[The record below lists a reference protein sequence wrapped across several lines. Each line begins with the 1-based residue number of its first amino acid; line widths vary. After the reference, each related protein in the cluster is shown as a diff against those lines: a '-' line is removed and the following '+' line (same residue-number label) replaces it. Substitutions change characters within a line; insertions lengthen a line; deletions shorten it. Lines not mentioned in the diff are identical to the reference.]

1 MKRELHYF
9 LMADL
14 DAAPVT
20 ALGRN
25 LVQPSCYIFMKRQLH
40 IWMQHQPV
48 VS

>member
-20 ALGRN
+20 ALAN
-25 LVQPSCYIFMKRQLH
+25 LVQPPC
-40 IWMQHQPV
+40 
-48 VS
+48 